1 MDPILHQYLLFEQGY
16 NRLFYDSTKNL
27 YKNDFEIEFN
37 VVGFELNHIPSPF
50 CFKIAKEFSGLG
62 HWCMIV

>member
-1 MDPILHQYLLFEQGY
+1 MI
-16 NRLFYDSTKNL
+16 L